1 MRMRNQGARWL
12 RRTVLAV
19 VVMVVVGVGVLVTLL
34 ATYGRD
40 TNVTERVAA
49 GGTRVVPVT
58 LSDFDVTPGTL
69 VVGRGAHVLLDVSNR
84 GQQVHDLAVAGGP
97 RTRQLE
103 PGDAQ
108 RLDLGVVTGRPDA
121 WCTVES
127 HKALGMTLDVQ
138 VVGPPASGA

>member
-1 MRMRNQGARWL
+1 MRNRSARWL

-19 VVMVVVGVGVLVTLL
+19 VVLVVVGVGVLVALV

-40 TNVTERVAA
+40 TDLTERVAA

-69 VVGRGAHVLLDVSNR
+69 VVARGTHLLLDVSNR

-97 RTRQLE
+97 RTRLLE

-121 WCTVES
+121 WCTVEG
-127 HKALGMTLDVQ
+127 HKALGMTLDMQ
-138 VVGPPASGA
+138 VVGPSASST